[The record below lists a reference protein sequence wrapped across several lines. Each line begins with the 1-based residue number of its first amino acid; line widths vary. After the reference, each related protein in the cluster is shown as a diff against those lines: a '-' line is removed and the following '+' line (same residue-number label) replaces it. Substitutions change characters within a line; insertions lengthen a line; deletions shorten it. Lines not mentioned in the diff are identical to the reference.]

1 MMENQYLHDVDE
13 ECHREVE
20 LAVKR
25 IMEKEGVTEQLKNEK
40 ISLVDYSYE
49 ISKRVGAGES
59 VSSAAGR
66 ANGYVKAYAE
76 LDELANIL

>member
-1 MMENQYLHDVDE
+1 M
-13 ECHREVE
+13 
-20 LAVKR
+20 
-25 IMEKEGVTEQLKNEK
+25 KNEK

-49 ISKRVGAGES
+49 VSKRVGAGES

-66 ANGYVKAYAE
+66 ANGYVKVYAE

>member
-1 MMENQYLHDVDE
+1 M
-13 ECHREVE
+13 
-20 LAVKR
+20 
-25 IMEKEGVTEQLKNEK
+25 KNEK
-40 ISLVDYSYE
+40 IRLVDYSYE

>member
-1 MMENQYLHDVDE
+1 M
-13 ECHREVE
+13 
-20 LAVKR
+20 
-25 IMEKEGVTEQLKNEK
+25 KNEK

-66 ANGYVKAYAE
+66 ANGYVKVYAE
-76 LDELANIL
+76 LDDLDAAYKFCAPYKQSYCVSQ